1 MIAQKLRRAVSLIL
15 VAAAVLVAAP
25 SCAKKF
31 PAAMSYKGVEIN
43 EALYKYYVSTYK
55 GKYLQ
60 TYSDLKDTAEFFDSE
75 LTAGKTGE
83 EVLSELIYGN
93 ISQTLISAA
102 EFDAAGQKLTSDDT
116 SEIDSYI
123 ESMTDELASGS
134 RRTLNGYLGEF
145 SINVDMLREALILEK
160 KADLYIDY
168 LYGDNGAKALTDD
181 DRETYYENNYVRFQQ
196 IYINNIKVYETD
208 SKGYYIQDENGN
220 YQMRDLTDEESAEAE
235 RKIKAVREALERGDD
250 FSELQAEYS
259 DSKDYTGGYY
269 FSAES
274 ASDYLTSVV
283 SAAFTL
289 DEGEWMYVDAA
300 SPSGAFF
307 IKRLPLDEGGYKADA
322 NSDFF
327 DGFDDAVMG
336 VKFAEKVES
345 LRDEITVDRD
355 FLDSVTVKDSPA
367 NYYYY

>member
-1 MIAQKLRRAVSLIL
+1 MTAQKLRRAAAGVL
-15 VAAAVLVAAP
+15 AAVAVIFPAS
-25 SCAKKF
+25 SCAKRF

-43 EALYKYYVSTYK
+43 EALYKYFVSTYK

-60 TYSDLKDTAEFFDSE
+60 TYSDLKDTAEFFDGE
-75 LTAGKTGE
+75 LTGGKTGE

-102 EFDAAGQKLTSDDT
+102 EFDAAGQKLTDDQS
-116 SEIDSYI
+116 SEIDRYI

-134 RRTLNGYLGEF
+134 RRTLNGYLSEF
-145 SINVDMLREALILEK
+145 SINSDMLRDALVLEK
-160 KADLYIDY
+160 KADLYLDY
-168 LYGDNGAKALTDD
+168 LYGDGGAEALTDD
-181 DRETYYENNYVRFQQ
+181 DRETYYEKNYVRFQQ
-196 IYINNIKVYETD
+196 VYINNIKVYETD

-220 YQMRDLTDEESAEAE
+220 YKMRDLTAEESAEAE
-235 RKIKAVREALERGDD
+235 QKIAAVREALERGDD
-250 FSELQAEYS
+250 FSKVQAEYS
-259 DSKDYTGGYY
+259 DSKDYVGGYY

-289 DEGEWMYVDAA
+289 DEGEWTYVDAA

-307 IKRLPLDEGGYKADA
+307 IKRLPLDEGGYKTEA
-322 NSDFF
+322 NADFF
-327 DGFDDAVMG
+327 ENFDEAVKG

-345 LRDEITVDRD
+345 LRSLITVNRD